1 MIQALWFMVVL
12 AVLVLAGVWLADNPG
27 SVTVQWQG
35 YRLDS
40 SVALLLGAV
49 AAVAVLAALFAHS
62 LSFLRAGEQAL
73 KGLQAE
79 DEASDEA

>member
-1 MIQALWFMVVL
+1 MDTITSFLHMGGHA
-12 AVLVLAGVWLADNPG
+12 AYVWPSFAI
-27 SVTVQWQG
+27 T
-35 YRLDS
+35 
-40 SVALLLGAV
+40 
-49 AAVAVLAALFAHS
+49 VAVLAALFAHS